1 MYFSLACEASAKA
14 KGKGR
19 KKGEGGGGW
28 GRWRKGALA
37 AKARITPFERLK
49 FGRKMLIGRD
59 SSRVSEVGSG
69 EKKFKMADSSTRD
82 FNSCLESVLSSL
94 KDKGFKFVIK
104 DEQIKALRQ
113 LYDGGDLVAGFGKS
127 LIFQLLVLT
136 KSEMSRVAQERTR
149 RKSCV
154 LVVTA
159 LTSIIHDQILEVK
172 SMGMNACSLVDELG
186 DLKDVESGIFDIV
199 FASPEAATD
208 KKFLRMLKRASSPFL
223 SSIVACVIDESH
235 TIETWTGLR

>member
-1 MYFSLACEASAKA
+1 
-14 KGKGR
+14 
-19 KKGEGGGGW
+19 
-28 GRWRKGALA
+28 
-37 AKARITPFERLK
+37 
-49 FGRKMLIGRD
+49 MLIGRD

-94 KDKGFKFVIK
+94 KDKGFKFVLK

-113 LYDGGDLVAGFGKS
+113 LYDGGDLVAV
-127 LIFQLLVLT
+127 LVLT
-136 KSEMSRVAQERTR
+136 KSEMSRVAQEKTR

-223 SSIVACVIDESH
+223 SSIVSCVIDESH